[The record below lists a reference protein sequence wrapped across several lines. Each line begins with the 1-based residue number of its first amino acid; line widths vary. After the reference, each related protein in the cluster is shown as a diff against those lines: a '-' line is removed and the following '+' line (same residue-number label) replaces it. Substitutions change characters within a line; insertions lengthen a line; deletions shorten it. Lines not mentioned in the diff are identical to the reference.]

1 MADNDRTIL
10 PIAYT
15 MDRMM
20 MVLWMIYTKAIVKDH
35 MIYRLC
41 NIQNMVSVLTWNI
54 KNYMLGFF

>member
-20 MVLWMIYTKAIVKDH
+20 MVLWMIYTKAVVKDH

-41 NIQNMVSVLTWNI
+41 NI
-54 KNYMLGFF
+54 